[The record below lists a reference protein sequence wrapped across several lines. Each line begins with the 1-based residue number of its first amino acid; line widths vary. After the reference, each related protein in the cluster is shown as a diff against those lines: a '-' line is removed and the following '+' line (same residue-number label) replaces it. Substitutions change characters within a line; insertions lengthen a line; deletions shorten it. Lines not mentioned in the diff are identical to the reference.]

1 MTYKG
6 CPSEERQ
13 AIMMTKAS
21 MIKHYLLAITLITA
35 LGSGC
40 QSLGDKKPGKNYS
53 LIMLY
58 LEQNNDG
65 TKYSRKMAV
74 YRADPVIFYVNSEP
88 FLSTADLEKATLM
101 EAIGGFALQ
110 LQFDRHGTAVL
121 ESFTTSNKGRRMAI
135 FCQFT
140 EPRVLAAP
148 MITKRN
154 ATGIIRFTPDCSREE
169 AERIING
176 LAAAIKE
183 IKSKSK

>member
-1 MTYKG
+1 MMYNG
-6 CPSEERQ
+6 CPSGEWSGK
-13 AIMMTKAS
+13 MTVKMS
-21 MIKHYLLAITLITA
+21 IINHYLMALALCA
-35 LGSGC
+35 GLGVGC
-40 QSLGDKKPGKNYS
+40 KSVGEKKPGENYS

-74 YRADPVIFYVNSEP
+74 MRTDPIIFYVNSEP
-88 FLSTADLEKATLM
+88 FLGTADLEQATLM

-110 LQFDRHGTAVL
+110 LQFNRHGTAVL
-121 ESFTTSNKGRRMAI
+121 ESFTTSNKGKRMAI

-148 MITKRN
+148 MITQRN

-169 AERIING
+169 GERIVKG
-176 LAAAIKE
+176 LTTAIKK
-183 IKSKSK
+183 IKGNSK

>member
-13 AIMMTKAS
+13 EIMMTKAS
-21 MIKHYLLAITLITA
+21 MIKHYLLVITLITA

-40 QSLGDKKPGKNYS
+40 QSMGDKKPGKNYS

>member
-1 MTYKG
+1 MTFNDCLSG
-6 CPSEERQ
+6 ERPGT
-13 AIMMTKAS
+13 MKTKADLF
-21 MIKHYLLAITLITA
+21 KHFLLASIQIA
-35 LGSGC
+35 GLGCGC
-40 QSLGDKKPGKNYS
+40 KSMGNKEPGENYS

-74 YRADPVIFYVNSEP
+74 YRADPFIFYVNSEP

-101 EAIGGFALQ
+101 EARGGFALQ
-110 LQFDRHGTAVL
+110 LQFNRHGTAVL
-121 ESFTTSNKGRRMAI
+121 ESFTTSNKGKRMAI

-148 MITKRN
+148 MITRRN

-169 AERIING
+169 AERIVKG
-176 LAAAIKE
+176 LTTAIKK
-183 IKSKSK
+183 IKGNSK